1 MVDFA
6 ILASE
11 PYPAIAL
18 VVGGILSA
26 FVAFY
31 GKRDDSHLDELGT
44 YFGFILGAVIGAMAV
59 IVAIEETVN
68 WFTLA
73 MMILLAVTL
82 FTKPIKDI
90 PWAAVVGLIAGSA
103 ATYAV
108 WAFLPSLVSGE
119 NGWMILAAVF
129 LIVAVIVHA
138 IFHFME
144 DVLKLTGMIL
154 NWRPVMVVVGLVA
167 TVEGVLLFFDSS
179 LFSLF

>member
-1 MVDFA
+1 MPRCLHVAVVDFA

-18 VVGGILSA
+18 VVGGLLSA
-26 FVAFY
+26 FAAFY

-44 YFGFILGAVIGAMAV
+44 YFGFILGAIIGAMAV

-90 PWAAVVGLIAGSA
+90 PWAAGVGL
-103 ATYAV
+103 
-108 WAFLPSLVSGE
+108 L
-119 NGWMILAAVF
+119 
-129 LIVAVIVHA
+129 
-138 IFHFME
+138 
-144 DVLKLTGMIL
+144 
-154 NWRPVMVVVGLVA
+154 
-167 TVEGVLLFFDSS
+167 
-179 LFSLF
+179 